1 MCLQLYHLILKQ
13 CTSPHHFK
21 ALHVVTGQAPC
32 SRGAPCRV
40 RQRIACRRCGRRCR
54 PGRGRRGQHS
64 DERFGVDCGGLE
76 LEPCDTVDGKRDVGV
91 QVGREPFYKPLNVG

>member
-54 PGRGRRGQHS
+54 PGRCRRGQHS

-76 LEPCDTVDGKRDVGV
+76 FEPGDTVDGKRDVGV
-91 QVGREPFYKPLNVG
+91 QVTKSAVPWSP